1 MSVSQ
6 TSGETGSQAAHMNP
20 ESAVDSTESRRSA
33 ERSAVSYF
41 GILSFGEQQVFKV
54 DLVDLSAQGTR
65 MIAPP
70 DCNPPDEVVL
80 KIPETG
86 ACFRSEI
93 AWRNGTAF
101 GVRFLSPEPD

>member
-1 MSVSQ
+1 MSVPHKPFESSSHEAQ
-6 TSGETGSQAAHMNP
+6 GGIKSAA
-20 ESAVDSTESRRSA
+20 EIDQSRRSA

-41 GILSFGEQQVFKV
+41 GILSFGDNEVFKV

-65 MIAPP
+65 MITPS

-93 AWRNGTAF
+93 AWRNGTAY
-101 GVRFLSPEPD
+101 GVRFLSPQAG